1 MPNSWNYATC
11 KAHLMNGPIMKFLRF
26 RKKDKEP
33 RPDLADDGKRRQM
46 EALISAAA
54 SIQNC
59 TFNGQARRFLT
70 ARHGRRVRFP
80 ARHLYYEADGMWL
93 TALKLARELGDR
105 KSELEILYLWGR
117 LQHVPPSESI
127 LFPRPRFARGTRR
140 HRPRG
145 IGAGRSKR
153 V

>member
-1 MPNSWNYATC
+1 
-11 KAHLMNGPIMKFLRF
+11 
-26 RKKDKEP
+26 
-33 RPDLADDGKRRQM
+33 M

-117 LQHVPPSESI
+117 LQHVPPSESTCSPAPFRPGNSPASSTRNRRGEKQKSLMAI
-127 LFPRPRFARGTRR
+127 LRPSSPFPNSLYDFIGRR
-140 HRPRG
+140 CP
-145 IGAGRSKR
+145 
-153 V
+153 